1 MSIEVVAVAL
11 VAGLAGGAIG
21 ALVMGA
27 IQAWMARP
35 KGTRAQYFGR
45 RSGRAAAMPAA
56 YGGPSGAPTGGRIP
70 GPFDRFNEPGMRV
83 LALAQDEAIRLNHNY
98 VGTEH
103 LLAGILRDEDNL
115 AAKALAALGVE
126 LSKVRTALEFII
138 GPGDAPTSPSDIT
151 LSPRTKKVIELAID
165 EARRMGDQHVGP
177 EHILL
182 GLVRE
187 GEGIA
192 SGILESLGVSLPKI
206 RQVVFETLQRAP
218 PAQEA
223 EQPPRWRGPFD
234 RMSHR
239 SKRALAMAQDEAIR
253 MGHRSIDPEHLLIGA
268 GRLSELGYVDQQMTR
283 VFDELKLSVDALRI
297 EVAKLNPPGERQPV
311 PGGLSLGPD
320 TKKILELAIEEG
332 RAKGSLEPE
341 HILLAIGRLPATIA
355 AKVLVSLGATPER
368 VRAVIERPGESAA

>member
-177 EHILL
+177 E
-182 GLVRE
+182 RE

>member
-1 MSIEVVAVAL
+1 VSIEVVAVAL

-45 RSGRAAAMPAA
+45 RSGRAPAMPAA
-56 YGGPSGAPTGGRIP
+56 YGGPSGALTGGRML
-70 GPFDRFNEPGMRV
+70 GPFDRFNEPGKRV
-83 LALAQDEAIRLNHNY
+83 LAVAQDEAIRLNHNY
-98 VGTEH
+98 IETEH
-103 LLAGILRDEDNL
+103 LLAGILRDGDTL

-138 GPGDAPTSPSDIT
+138 GRGDTPTSPSDIT
-151 LSPRTKKVIELAID
+151 LSPRTKRVIEFSID

-192 SGILESLGVSLPKI
+192 SGILESLGVSLSKV

-218 PAQEA
+218 PAHEA

-268 GRLSELGYVDQQMTR
+268 GRLSELGYVDQEMKR
-283 VFDELKLSVDALRI
+283 VFDELKLSVEALRI
-297 EVAKLNPPGERQPV
+297 EVAKLNPPGERQPA
-311 PGGLSLGPD
+311 PGGPTLGAD
-320 TKKILELAIEEG
+320 TKKILELALEEG